1 MVDSAKPGASLY
13 PNRVIAD
20 VISLVAQEKNV
31 PRRLLT
37 HRSRC
42 RTQAVQARH
51 LAMYLSYV
59 VLGRT
64 LAEIGE
70 EFGRDR
76 TTVSY
81 ACAHIEDM
89 RDDPAF
95 DAEVCRLEGW
105 LETAGQET
113 QNVAA

>member
-1 MVDSAKPGASLY
+1 MIDSAELAVSRY
-13 PNRVIAD
+13 PNRAID
-20 VISLVAQEKNV
+20 EVISLVAREKNV
-31 PRRLLT
+31 PQRLIR

-42 RTQAVQARH
+42 RLKASQARH

-64 LAEIGE
+64 LAEIGD

-81 ACAHIEDM
+81 ACAQIEDL

-95 DAEVCRLEGW
+95 DAEVSRLESW
-105 LETAGQET
+105 LENVCEDKRDATA
-113 QNVAA
+113 

>member
-1 MVDSAKPGASLY
+1 MLDSAQATAAHY
-13 PNRVIAD
+13 PNRPITD
-20 VISLVAQEKNV
+20 VISLVAREKNV
-31 PRRLLT
+31 PQRLLT
-37 HRSRC
+37 HPSRC
-42 RTQAVQARH
+42 RATASQARH

-95 DAEVCRLEGW
+95 DAEVARLEAS
-105 LETAGQET
+105 LEAQEGT
-113 QNVAA
+113 VHHAAA

>member
-1 MVDSAKPGASLY
+1 MFDSAQASATIY
-13 PNRVIAD
+13 PDRAIAD
-20 VISLVAQEKNV
+20 VISLVAREKNV
-31 PRRLLT
+31 PQRLLT
-37 HRSRC
+37 HPSRC
-42 RTQAVQARH
+42 RATASQARH

-81 ACAHIEDM
+81 ACAHIEDL

-95 DAEVCRLEGW
+95 DAEVSRLEAS
-105 LETAGQET
+105 LE
-113 QNVAA
+113 AADGASRHAAA

>member
-1 MVDSAKPGASLY
+1 MLDSLEPVASLY
-13 PNRVIAD
+13 PDRVIED
-20 VISLVAQEKNV
+20 VVALVAREKNV
-31 PRRLLT
+31 PRRLLK

-42 RTQAVQARH
+42 RAQASQARH

-64 LAEIGE
+64 LSEIGD

-81 ACAHIEDM
+81 ACAQIEDL

-95 DAEVCRLEGW
+95 DAEVSRLESW
-105 LETAGQET
+105 LESPSREVQDAQ
-113 QNVAA
+113 A

>member
-1 MVDSAKPGASLY
+1 M
-13 PNRVIAD
+13 
-20 VISLVAQEKNV
+20 SLVAREKNV
-31 PRRLLT
+31 PLQLIT

-42 RTQAVQARH
+42 RAQASQARH

-64 LAEIGE
+64 LTEIGE

-81 ACAHIEDM
+81 ACAQIEDL
-89 RDDPAF
+89 RDDPSF
-95 DAEVCRLEGW
+95 DAEVTRLEHW
-105 LETAGQET
+105 LEASSEG
-113 QNVAA
+113 VHDAAA

>member
-1 MVDSAKPGASLY
+1 MIDSAEASASSY
-13 PNRVIAD
+13 PKRAIAD
-20 VISLVAQEKNV
+20 VLSLVAREKNV
-31 PRRLLT
+31 PLHLLM

-42 RTQAVQARH
+42 RAQASQARH

-64 LAEIGE
+64 LSQIGE

-81 ACAHIEDM
+81 ACAQIEDL
-89 RDDPAF
+89 RDDPLF
-95 DAEVCRLEGW
+95 DAEVSRLEAW
-105 LETAGQET
+105 LETDGEEAQH
-113 QNVAA
+113 AAA